1 MDRLRFARLK
11 AEIESEATAEQCL
24 ELEELVR
31 RLAAAKQGQ
40 VLVARRTRALAE
52 ARVCPLCAHDDIVK
66 HGFDKR
72 GIQRFKCRRSADG
85 SCGCGKAFNAL
96 TKTALA
102 RMRKPEEWARYAA
115 LMAKRFVSIADLRES
130 GIDISRLTAW
140 RWRHR
145 LLRLQAERQ
154 PELLD
159 GVIEA
164 DETFFRSSFKGSRGW
179 KRGNPPENRP
189 PRYRGGAAL
198 KAGLSGEQIPVLS
211 AVATS
216 GQMIEAV
223 LPNRTAIESALE
235 GRIASGSVLCSDG
248 LKAYVKAAVAAGSE
262 HRRIQTPRPNWVQKA
277 IGGKP
282 RRKGRLGLGRV
293 NAHHERLKTFVN
305 REARGVSTR
314 YLHLYAGWLRAIRR
328 PGFSAEILLSEAVST
343 LT

>member
-1 MDRLRFARLK
+1 MDGLRFAELQ
-11 AEIESEATAEQCL
+11 AEIGSQATAAQCL

-31 RLAAAKQGQ
+31 RLAAAKQSE
-40 VLVARRTRALAE
+40 VLVARRTRDLAE
-52 ARVCPLCAHDDIVK
+52 ARSCPHCAHHDIVK
-66 HGFDKR
+66 HGFDTR
-72 GIQRFKCRRSADG
+72 GIQRFKCRRSTG
-85 SCGCGKAFNAL
+85 GGCGKSFNAL

-102 RMRKPEEWARYAA
+102 RMRKPEEWVRYAA
-115 LMAKRFVSIADLRES
+115 LMANRFISIADIRES

-198 KAGLSGEQIPVLS
+198 KAGSSGEQIPVLS

-223 LPNRTAIESALE
+223 LPNRTAIEPALE
-235 GRIASGSVLCSDG
+235 GRIAPGSVLCSDG
-248 LKAYVKAAVAAGSE
+248 LAAYVKVAVAAGSE
-262 HRRIQTPRPNWVQKA
+262 HRRIQTPRLDWVQKA

-305 REARGVSTR
+305 RQARGVSTR
-314 YLHLYAGWLRAIRR
+314 YLHLYAASLRATRR
-328 PGFSAEILLSEAVST
+328 QGFSAETLLAEAVST
-343 LT
+343 LK